1 MTASIR
7 RSGLAALAAA
17 LLAAALVAVT
27 GTATAA
33 SGKTRAE
40 SKTFVKVVAGL
51 PTSVDPT
58 NYQNRPSSDNLPTFT
73 SPLVRGKGLPRGSK
87 ALPGSYAVDAFAAT
101 SWSRNPD
108 GSWTFKLREGVKS
121 PAGNVMTADDVKW
134 SYDRANALDG
144 VSRFLFSV
152 ANLDTKNLVTVIDAN
167 TARLNVTRP
176 GPMTLGATLWYSLT
190 IYDSVEAKKHATAT
204 DPWAK
209 EWMST
214 HSATFGPYYVDS
226 FDPGQSLALKKN
238 PNFWS
243 ASKMYF
249 DTVVIRAIPDSSTRL
264 QLMLSGQ
271 ADNTYYLDGSHF
283 KAAVEDA
290 GKHVDAYPDL
300 DSSMDIMLLNERFTP
315 FHDVKVRN
323 ALNMAILRS
332 GLVKTVYQGFGNPA
346 RYQFSSVLPQTT
358 GFQPVSY
365 NPAKAKQLLAEA
377 GQSNLAFT
385 ITTSPGI
392 LSYAGDVA
400 AYIQSQLAQVGV
412 KVTLE
417 TIASPSDFEAKR
429 RAGQLQAW
437 INSQRPAIV
446 DAMYFTYLVNGTK
459 GIINSH
465 QYSNPIVD
473 KYINLMLGTSPGP
486 RYNRDM
492 KELLRIVT
500 DEKPTVP
507 LVETKTQVVF
517 AKGIKG
523 YLTRA
528 TPIIYVD
535 ELSRG

>member
-1 MTASIR
+1 MRTHVRHSR
-7 RSGLAALAAA
+7 LAVLVVGV
-17 LLAAALVAVT
+17 LAAALVAAA

-33 SGKTRAE
+33 SGKATAAR
-40 SKTFVKVVAGL
+40 TFVKVIPGL

-73 SPLVRGKGLPRGSK
+73 SPLVRGKGLLPGGK
-87 ALPGSYAVDAFAAT
+87 ALPGSYAVDPFAAT
-101 SWSRNPD
+101 SWTRDAS

-121 PAGNVMTADDVKW
+121 PAGNTMTAEDVKW

-152 ANLDTKNLVTVIDAN
+152 ANIDTKNLVTVVDPL
-167 TARLNVTRP
+167 TARINVTRP

-190 IYDSVEAKKHATAT
+190 IYDSVEAKKHATAA

-209 EWMST
+209 DWMAT
-214 HSATFGPYYVDS
+214 NSATFGPYYVDS
-226 FDPGQSLALKKN
+226 FTPGLSLQLKKN
-238 PNFWS
+238 PNYWN

-249 DTVVIRAIPDSSTRL
+249 DTVVLRAIPDSATRL
-264 QLMLSGQ
+264 QLMLSGE

-283 KAAVEDA
+283 KAAVAEN
-290 GKHVDAYPDL
+290 GKKLVAFPDL
-300 DSSMDIMLLNERFTP
+300 DSSMDIMLLNERFPP

-323 ALNMAILRS
+323 AINMAILRS
-332 GLVKTVYQGFGNPA
+332 GLIKNVYQGFGDPA
-346 RYQFSSVLPQTT
+346 RYQFSSVLPQTA
-358 GFQPVSY
+358 GFQPASY
-365 NPAKAKQLLAEA
+365 NPTKAKQLLAEA
-377 GQSNLAFT
+377 GQSNLSFT

-392 LSYAGDVA
+392 LGYSADIA
-400 AYIQSQLAQVGV
+400 TYIQSQLSLIGV
-412 KVTLE
+412 KVNVE
-417 TIASPSDFEAKR
+417 VIASPSDFEAKR

-437 INSQRPAIV
+437 INAQRPAIV

-465 QYSNPIVD
+465 LYSNPKVD
-473 KYINLMLGTSPGP
+473 NLINLMLGTSPGP
-486 RYNRDM
+486 RYDRQM

-507 LVETKTQVVF
+507 LVEVKAQIVF
-517 AKGIKG
+517 AKGITG

-528 TPIIYVD
+528 TPIVYVD
-535 ELSRG
+535 ELSRS